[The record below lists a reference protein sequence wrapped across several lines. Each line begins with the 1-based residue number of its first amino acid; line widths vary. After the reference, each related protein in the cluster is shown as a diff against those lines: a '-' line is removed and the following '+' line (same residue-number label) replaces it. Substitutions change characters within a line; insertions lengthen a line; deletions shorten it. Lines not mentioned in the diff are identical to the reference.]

1 SALYRFRVFRLISLT
16 TDSGLW
22 FAELIS
28 ELLSLLTPSNIPKPS
43 LNLDPSTVRITLTGY
58 NVWVGPLEELVRE
71 LESGKPPCPPA

>member
-1 SALYRFRVFRLISLT
+1 

-43 LNLDPSTVRITLTGY
+43 LNLDPSTVRMALKRY
-58 NVWVGPLEELVRE
+58 SELISVKAY
-71 LESGKPPCPPA
+71 LISTAFFV